1 MPKPVHTLS
10 RRLAGLLACAAVG
23 GLPAYAADPVDTR
36 QVREAVQ
43 RGELASLDSI
53 IEDALRRV
61 PGRVVDVE
69 FDLEDDEYEIEILDA
84 EGRVW
89 ELEYRASSGEFKD
102 MEQD

>member
-1 MPKPVHTLS
+1 MPKYALPLCCLLALGAVTAAGARPS
-10 RRLAGLLACAAVG
+10 DSADTRRL
-23 GLPAYAADPVDTR
+23 
-36 QVREAVQ
+36 REAVQ
-43 RGELASLDSI
+43 RGEIASLSSI

-61 PGRVVDVE
+61 PGRVIDVE

-89 ELEYRASSGEFKD
+89 ELEYRASTGEFKE